1 MPKPMSALSAGL
13 DDVAAVLVRSR
24 PQAMA
29 ALLRYFRD
37 LDTASDA
44 YQEACA
50 RALRDWPAK
59 LLPHDPLAWLIV
71 VARNAALDAL
81 RERKRFDPLPPEALI
96 SDTGDAEALLIERL
110 DSAPYR
116 DDVLRLLF
124 ICCHPDLRPRD
135 QIALALRVV
144 NGLSVRE
151 IASAF
156 LVGEA
161 AMERRITRAK
171 QRISASGIAFETPGP
186 GERAARMSSV
196 NAMILLLFNE
206 GYAASGGAEHVR
218 APLCEEAIRLSRLLL
233 HLLPDEP
240 EVMGLT
246 ALLLLQHAR
255 VRARLDGAG
264 QLVLLEDQD
273 RSLWD
278 RALISE
284 GLALVDAALR
294 RAPLGP
300 YQVQAAIAAMHGHAA
315 RPEDTDW
322 AEIDLL
328 YAALE
333 ALQPSPIVT
342 LNRAVAVDK
351 VRGATAALSMIEPL
365 ADALATY
372 FPYVGLRGALLAR
385 LGRYDAAHD
394 AFMRALALARTAQ
407 ERSHISLQLDGLA
420 MKA

>member
-1 MPKPMSALSAGL
+1 MPKPMSAISADL
-13 DDVAAVLVRSR
+13 DDISSVLVRAR

-37 LDTASDA
+37 LETASEA
-44 YQEACA
+44 YQEACV

-59 LLPHDPLAWLIV
+59 LVPRDPLAWLIV
-71 VARNAALDAL
+71 VARNAALDAQQ
-81 RERKRFDPLPPEALI
+81 ERKRFDPLPPEELL
-96 SDTGDAEALLIERL
+96 SDTGDAEALLIDRL

-124 ICCHPDLRPRD
+124 ICCHPDLNPRD

-144 NGLSVRE
+144 CGLSVRE

-161 AMERRITRAK
+161 AMEQRITRAK
-171 QRISASGIAFETPGP
+171 QRIGGSAIAFETPGP
-186 GERAARMSSV
+186 AERAARMASV

-206 GYAASGGAEHVR
+206 GYAASGGAQHVR
-218 APLCEEAIRLSRLLL
+218 APLCEEAIRLARLLL
-233 HLLPDEP
+233 HLFPDVP
-240 EVMGLT
+240 ETMGLT

-255 VRARLDGAG
+255 VRARLDDAG
-264 QLVLLEDQD
+264 ELVLLESQD
-273 RSLWD
+273 RNLWD
-278 RALISE
+278 RALIGE
-284 GLALVDAALR
+284 GLALVDSALR

-300 YQVQAAIAAMHGHAA
+300 YQVQAAIAAMHAHAA

-351 VRGATAALSMIEPL
+351 VRGAAAALSMIDPL
-365 ADALATY
+365 ADALAAY
-372 FPYVGLRGALLAR
+372 FPYFGLRGALLKR
-385 LGRYDAAHD
+385 LNDHDAARD
-394 AFMRALALARTAQ
+394 AFTRALALARTAQ
-407 ERSHISLQLDGLA
+407 ERSHILLQLDGLA

>member
-1 MPKPMSALSAGL
+1 MSVLNADL
-13 DDVAAVLVRSR
+13 DDIAAVLVGSR

-50 RALRDWPAK
+50 RALRDWPVK
-59 LLPHDPLAWLIV
+59 GLPHDPLAWLIV

-81 RERKRFDPLPPEALI
+81 KERKRFAPLPPEELI
-96 SDTGDAEALLIERL
+96 SDTGDTEALLIERL

-124 ICCHPDLRPRD
+124 ICCHPDLNPRD

-144 NGLSVRE
+144 SGLSVRE

-161 AMERRITRAK
+161 AMEQRITRAK
-171 QRISASGIAFETPGP
+171 QRIGASAIAFETPGAAD
-186 GERAARMSSV
+186 RAARMASV

-206 GYAASGGAEHVR
+206 GYAASGGTEHVR
-218 APLCEEAIRLSRLLL
+218 TPLCEEAIRLARLLL
-233 HLLPDEP
+233 HMFPDVP
-240 EVMGLT
+240 ETMGLT

-255 VRARLDGAG
+255 ARARLDDAG
-264 QLVLLEDQD
+264 ELVLLENQD
-273 RSLWD
+273 RRLWD
-278 RALISE
+278 RALIDE

-300 YQVQAAIAAMHGHAA
+300 YQVQAAIAAMHAHAA
-315 RPEDTDW
+315 HPEDTDW
-322 AEIDLL
+322 TEIDLL

-351 VRGATAALSMIEPL
+351 VRGAAAALSMIEPL
-365 ADALATY
+365 ADVLAAY
-372 FPYVGLRGALLAR
+372 FPYFGLRGALLAR
-385 LGRYDAAHD
+385 LNRFDAARD
-394 AFMRALALARTAQ
+394 AFTRALTLARTTQ
-407 ERSHISLQLDGLA
+407 ERTHILLQLDGLA